1 LRRKSCSNFIKLQ
14 SVSPGAVTT
23 EFLEASNFLADPT
36 VSEQIKKLPFLKSED
51 IADSVLY
58 VLSTPPH
65 VQVKY

>member
-1 LRRKSCSNFIKLQ
+1 
-14 SVSPGAVTT
+14 VTT

-65 VQVKY
+65 VQVRY